1 MCPKNLLLV
10 GFEPGIFEG
19 STWKPTKRG
28 SHDVKE
34 LIPELF
40 YLSEMFK
47 NENNYDLGTM
57 SENGHQVDDVVL
69 PNWAKVCCPTKTN
82 MQITQFC
89 PTFTSLFHLTFHF
102 NLTHF
107 LLPSVQ
113 TPEDFV
119 RIHRLA
125 LESDVVSTQLHK
137 WIDLIFGYK
146 QNGPEAVKS
155 TNVFYF
161 LTYEGSIDFQK
172 IQDPIEKQAVID
184 QVS

>member
-1 MCPKNLLLV
+1 M
-10 GFEPGIFEG
+10 
-19 STWKPTKRG
+19 KRG

-69 PNWAKVCCPTKTN
+69 PNWAKVSFISIYPLYHPHL
-82 MQITQFC
+82 TQF
-89 PTFTSLFHLTFHF
+89 LTPVI
-102 NLTHF
+102 
-107 LLPSVQ
+107 LPHSIQ

-184 QVS
+184 QVIKKKCYL

>member
-1 MCPKNLLLV
+1 M
-10 GFEPGIFEG
+10 
-19 STWKPTKRG
+19 KRG

-69 PNWAKVCCPTKTN
+69 PNWAKVS
-82 MQITQFC
+82 
-89 PTFTSLFHLTFHF
+89 FTSISTGMNHPQFLTPVI
-102 NLTHF
+102 
-107 LLPSVQ
+107 LPHSIQ

-184 QVS
+184 QVI